1 MLHRALV
8 HSSVISR
15 WPPMLRRFPL
25 MVYRLC
31 PPRAIPARFSFRFEP
46 LDRRKG
52 TRVAVT
58 RRRRSRLPRFRSSVS
73 RGPST
78 VRQDASSRR
87 DAPSSIPP
95 RRRGH
100 TRAYVHG
107 TNPIFFFPQPQL
119 PLACL
124 HISHH
129 LSRVIANSGAIS
141 ASRTRRFGGT
151 ARNARPEKS

>member
-107 TNPIFFFPQPQL
+107 TNPIFFFSPAATAARMPSHLASSL
-119 PLACL
+119 PR
-124 HISHH
+124 HREFRSDF
-129 LSRVIANSGAIS
+129 RVAY
-141 ASRTRRFGGT
+141 ASFWRDR
-151 ARNARPEKS
+151 S